1 MPNNY
6 LDDDMSE
13 GTYLSNFLDDMAGD
27 EDDYDTYRSRITVNP
42 STAVDRYNIIKAA
55 PKGTRCTCPGCGKII
70 TKNAYNTIFC
80 SNKGPH
86 NCKDRFWTSVR
97 PERRERAD
105 YWGKRGRSYLYR

>member
-27 EDDYDTYRSRITVNP
+27 DDYDDGIRRISINP

-70 TKNAYNTIFC
+70 TKTAYNTIFC